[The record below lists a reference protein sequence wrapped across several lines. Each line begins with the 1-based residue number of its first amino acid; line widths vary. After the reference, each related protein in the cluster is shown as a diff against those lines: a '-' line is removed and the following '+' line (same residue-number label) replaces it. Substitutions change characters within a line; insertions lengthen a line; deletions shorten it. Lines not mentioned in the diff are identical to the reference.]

1 MEENE
6 KTPETVT
13 FNTDELMCYGVLDYE
28 GNEMMAAITGYGLE
42 MRFNMRIINSLADAE
57 ACADALADVFY
68 QALMKQLIDR
78 NANFLKPPEP
88 V

>member
-78 NANFLKPPEP
+78 NADFLKPPEP

>member
-6 KTPETVT
+6 KTSEQVT
-13 FNTDELMCYGVLDYE
+13 FNTDGLMCYGVLDYE
-28 GNEMMAAITGYGLE
+28 GNEMMAAITGYGLDI
-42 MRFNMRIINSLADAE
+42 RFNMRIINSLADAE

-78 NANFLKPPEP
+78 NADFLKPPEP

>member
-13 FNTDELMCYGVLDYE
+13 FNTDEMMCYGVLDYE
-28 GNEMMAAITGYGLE
+28 GNEMMAAITGYGLDI
-42 MRFNMRIINSLADAE
+42 RFNMRIINSLADAE

-78 NANFLKPPEP
+78 NADFLKPPEP